1 VEVLECLQKY
11 GQRLD
16 VEIAKETGLPLA
28 TVRTHLVGLVAS
40 GAVITCNLSRFDKGR
55 RLDALQCRVAGYVPP
70 RAPGRPPTSTK

>member
-28 TVRTHLVGLVAS
+28 TVRTHLVSLAAS
-40 GAVITCNLSRFDKGR
+40 GAVVTCNLSRFDKGR
-55 RLDALQCRVAGYVPP
+55 RMDALQCRVAGYVPP
-70 RAPGRPPTSTK
+70 RAPGRKPTSTK